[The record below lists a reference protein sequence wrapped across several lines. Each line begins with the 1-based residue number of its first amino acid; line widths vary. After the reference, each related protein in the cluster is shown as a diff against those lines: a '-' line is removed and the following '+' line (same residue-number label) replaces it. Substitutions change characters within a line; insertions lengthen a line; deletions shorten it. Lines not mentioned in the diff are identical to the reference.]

1 MVTITTTA
9 DRLRRALEGTIPFAS
24 ADDTLPMLNTVHVK
38 AEGDRVQFAATDR
51 YALGTYRLHR
61 GERAELEGED
71 EFTGPDDIEEGA
83 QAAMVLADA
92 KEVLRTAKRYKKRE
106 ALFEVS
112 IAIPAEPERGVA
124 FTFPDGSTLNARCA
138 DGEYPPVERL
148 FPAGERLAESDQS
161 EVIFNATFAAKV
173 NKAAHAITGDRHVG
187 VHLRLNTDSVKPAV
201 FQTGEDMR
209 WRCLLMPMRGL

>member
-1 MVTITTTA
+1 MVTITTTV

-24 ADDTLPMLNTVHVK
+24 ADDTLPLLNTVHVK

-71 EFTGPDDIEEGA
+71 EFTGPDEIEDGSE
-83 QAAMVLADA
+83 AAIALADA
-92 KEVLRTAKRYKKRE
+92 KEVLRTAKRYKKQE
-106 ALFEVS
+106 ALREVS
-112 IAIPAEPERGVA
+112 IAIHSDAEQGIA

-138 DGEYPPVERL
+138 EGEYPPVTRL
-148 FPAGERLAESDQS
+148 FPGGEHLATSDQS

-173 NKAAHAITGDRHVG
+173 HKAAHAVTGDRHAG
-187 VHLRLNTDSVKPAV
+187 VHLRLNTDGVKPAV
-201 FQTGEDMR
+201 FQTSEDTR